1 MSKKR
6 YPRETFK
13 NVDEHKL
20 EPVEEQV
27 DVIEE
32 APEEVL
38 EEPQKITI
46 GVVTNCTK
54 LNVREAPNKDSSIIC
69 TIDCLTE
76 VMIDDE
82 ESTDD
87 FYKVCIASGT
97 EGFCMK
103 NFISIRH

>member
-13 NVDEHKL
+13 NVDEPKL
-20 EPVEEQV
+20 EPVEEQI

-32 APEEVL
+32 TPEEVPD
-38 EEPQKITI
+38 EPRQITM

-54 LNVREAPNKDSSIIC
+54 LNVREAPSKDSSIIC

-82 ESTDD
+82 ASTDD

-103 NFISIRH
+103 NFISIRY

>member
-13 NVDEHKL
+13 NVDESKL
-20 EPVEEQV
+20 EPVGEQIGV
-27 DVIEE
+27 TEE
-32 APEEVL
+32 ALEEVPK
-38 EEPQKITI
+38 EPRKITM

-76 VMIDDE
+76 VMINDE